1 MNFKNA
7 ILDLVDNGKILSDNN
22 GKAKAFMFFKSA
34 FKKELEC
41 FPDFNLNAKSSIEH
55 VSFPA
60 DKIKEKPDNLNPC
73 KSTGADGLHPRIL
86 KELSNE
92 LSLSLSLSQNHSVK
106 ENYLKTRRMLV
117 LLNCI
122 KKEKKSLPATI
133 DQIVLLLLFAK
144 SWNQSLKMI
153 SLHTWL
159 VTSFQMSNMAL
170 FMENAANTT
179 DY

>member
-1 MNFKNA
+1 MKSNPNAFLRYIKNKLNFKNA

-41 FPDFNLNAKSSIEH
+41 LPDFNLNAKSSIEH

-60 DKIKEKPDNLNPC
+60 DKIKEKSDNLNPC

-86 KELSNE
+86 KELFNE

-106 ENYLKTRRMLV
+106 ENYLKTRRMLL

-133 DQIVLLLLFAK
+133 DQIIYFYY
-144 SWNQSLKMI
+144 
-153 SLHTWL
+153 LHCHGI
-159 VTSFQMSNMAL
+159 N
-170 FMENAANTT
+170 N
-179 DY
+179 